1 VVRVGQAKCRRHAT
15 AKRRTQTERETA
27 HRSLN
32 PSARRALNWLSN
44 VTTVVT
50 VVALGL
56 YLVARPATRLAYAE
70 RSHLGTKAASTADS
84 APDLRGRRRP
94 LLSRDSLTLLVVLG
108 NTCHAC
114 QDEAEAYAAYVKWAS
129 VQSVS
134 ARLVLPSEPHG
145 VAADF
150 ARLAGDEHAI
160 VTASAEWYDR
170 LGVRDFPTVILLD
183 RKGIIRARYL
193 GWLPS
198 HLAVLNVIG

>member
-1 VVRVGQAKCRRHAT
+1 MELLGQLVELLGLVQLVVGRRWLEQLIVVVLVVRVGQAKCRRHAT

-50 VVALGL
+50 VVTLGL

-114 QDEAEAYAAYVKWAS
+114 
-129 VQSVS
+129 
-134 ARLVLPSEPHG
+134 
-145 VAADF
+145 
-150 ARLAGDEHAI
+150 
-160 VTASAEWYDR
+160 
-170 LGVRDFPTVILLD
+170 
-183 RKGIIRARYL
+183 
-193 GWLPS
+193 
-198 HLAVLNVIG
+198 